1 MVARA
6 VTLTEAR
13 DSGICRRAKG
23 RGREREQ
30 LFAGDPDGALD
41 TFGGQRGA
49 QRLTECIRPE
59 GGLLERLGQRST
71 ELAQVLDVLLA

>member
-6 VTLTEAR
+6 VALTQAR
-13 DSGICRRAKG
+13 DPGVCDRGNG
-23 RGREREQ
+23 RIRKSEQ
-30 LFAGDPDGALD
+30 FFAGDPDGALD

-59 GGLLERLGQRST
+59 GGPLDRLGQRST